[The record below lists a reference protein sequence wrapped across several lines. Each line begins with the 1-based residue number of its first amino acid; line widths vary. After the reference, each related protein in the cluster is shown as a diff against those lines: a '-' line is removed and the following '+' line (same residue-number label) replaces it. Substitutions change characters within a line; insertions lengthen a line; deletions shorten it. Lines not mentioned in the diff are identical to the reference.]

1 MIYLDNN
8 ATTRPAPEVVAAMIP
23 YLADLYA
30 NPSSAHGAGMA
41 VKQALGQARGSVAGL
56 IGAKPAEIT
65 FTASATEANHLAI
78 LGTLRSRPDRRHVV
92 TTAVEHP
99 STLALFRELA
109 SQGYHVTVL
118 PVDADGRIRRC
129 ELASVVSSDTAMV
142 SVMWAN
148 NETGVLMPVREAAEV
163 ARSRGAAF
171 HTDAVQAVGRLE
183 IDLRDLPIDLLTFS
197 GHKLHGPKGIGV
209 LFARKGFVLTPM
221 ILGHQERRL
230 RGGTENVPAIVGLG
244 AAAVLA
250 RDALA
255 SGSGAAVAALRDRL
269 EAGVLARLPGVRIN
283 GGGAARIPNTSNIA
297 FIGRGGFPM
306 EGEALLMKLDQAG
319 IQVSMGAACAA
330 GGMDPSHVL
339 LALGLSEA
347 HAAAS
352 LRFSLSRYST
362 EGDIDAV
369 LDALPGIAAR
379 LAA

>member
-8 ATTRPAPEVVAAMIP
+8 ATTRPAPEVVAAMLP
-23 YLADLYA
+23 YLDDLYA
-30 NPSSAHGAGMA
+30 NPSSAHRAGMA
-41 VKQALGQARGSVAGL
+41 VKQAIGQARGNVAGL

-78 LGTLRSRPDRRHVV
+78 LGTLRARTERRHVV

-99 STLALFRELA
+99 SSLALFRELA
-109 SQGYHVTVL
+109 GQGYHVTVL
-118 PVDADGRIRRC
+118 PVDGEGRIRRHD
-129 ELASVVSSDTAMV
+129 LASVVSSDTALV

-148 NETGVLMPVREAAEV
+148 NETGVLMPVLEAAQI

-183 IDLRDLPIDLLTFS
+183 IDLRELPIDLLTFS

-209 LFARKGFVLTPM
+209 LFARKGFALTPL

-244 AAAVLA
+244 VAALLA

-255 SGSGAAVAALRDRL
+255 SGAGAAIAALRDRL
-269 EAGVLARLPGVRIN
+269 EAGVLARLSGARIN

-297 FIGRGGFPM
+297 FIGGGGFPM

-347 HAAAS
+347 QAAAS
-352 LRFSLSRYST
+352 LRFSLSRYSDAN
-362 EGDIDAV
+362 DIDAV

>member
-1 MIYLDNN
+1 V
-8 ATTRPAPEVVAAMIP
+8 AT
-23 YLADLYA
+23 
-30 NPSSAHGAGMA
+30 
-41 VKQALGQARGSVAGL
+41 L

-78 LGTLRSRPDRRHVV
+78 LGTLRARPERRHVV

-99 STLALFRELA
+99 SSLALFRDLA
-109 SQGYHVTVL
+109 GQGYHVTIL
-118 PVDADGRIRRC
+118 PVDGEGRIRRHD
-129 ELASVVSSDTAMV
+129 LASVVSSDTALV

-148 NETGVLMPVREAAEV
+148 NETGVLMPVLEAAKI

-171 HTDAVQAVGRLE
+171 HTDAVQAVGRLD
-183 IDLRDLPIDLLTFS
+183 IDLRELPVDLLTFS

-209 LFARKGFVLTPM
+209 LFARKGFALTPL

-244 AAAVLA
+244 VAALLA

-255 SGSGAAVAALRDRL
+255 SGSGTAIAALRDRL
-269 EAGVLARLPGVRIN
+269 EAGVLARLAGARIN
-283 GGGAARIPNTSNIA
+283 GGAAARIPNTSNIA
-297 FIGRGGFPM
+297 FIDRGGFPM

-347 HAAAS
+347 QAAAS
-352 LRFSLSRYST
+352 LRFSLSRYSDAR
-362 EGDIDAV
+362 DIDAV

>member
-8 ATTRPAPEVVAAMIP
+8 ATTRPAPEVVAAMLP
-23 YLADLYA
+23 YLSDLYA

-41 VKQALGQARGSVAGL
+41 AKQAIGQARGSVAGL

-78 LGTLRSRPDRRHVV
+78 LGTLRARPERRHVV

-99 STLALFRELA
+99 SSLALFQELV
-109 SQGYHVTVL
+109 SQGYHVTIL
-118 PVDADGRIRRC
+118 PVDGEGRIRRHD
-129 ELASVVSSDTAMV
+129 LASVVSSDTALV

-148 NETGVLMPVREAAEV
+148 NETGVLMPVLEAAEI

-183 IDLRDLPIDLLTFS
+183 IDLRELPVDLLTFS

-209 LFARKGFVLTPM
+209 LFARKGFALTPL

-244 AAAVLA
+244 VAALLA

-255 SGSGAAVAALRDRL
+255 SGSGAAIAALRDRL
-269 EAGVLARLPGVRIN
+269 EAGVLARLAGARIN
-283 GGGAARIPNTSNIA
+283 GGAAARIPNTSNIA
-297 FIGRGGFPM
+297 FIDRGGFPM

-347 HAAAS
+347 QAAAS
-352 LRFSLSRYST
+352 LRFSLSRYSDAR
-362 EGDIDAV
+362 DIDAV

>member
-8 ATTRPAPEVVAAMIP
+8 ATTRPAPEVVAAMLP
-23 YLADLYA
+23 YLDELYA
-30 NPSSAHGAGMA
+30 NPSSAHGAGMT
-41 VKQALGQARGSVAGL
+41 VKQAIGQARGAVATL
-56 IGAKPAEIT
+56 IRARPAEIT

-78 LGTLRSRPDRRHVV
+78 LGTLRARPERRHVV
-92 TTAVEHP
+92 TSAVEHP
-99 STLALFRELA
+99 SNLALFRDLA
-109 SQGYHVTVL
+109 AQGYHVTIL
-118 PVDADGRIRRC
+118 PVDGDGRIRRHD
-129 ELASVVSSDTAMV
+129 LASVVSSDTALV
-142 SVMWAN
+142 SIMWAN
-148 NETGVLMPVREAAEV
+148 NETGVLMPVVDAAEI
-163 ARSRGAAF
+163 ARSRGAVF

-183 IDLRDLPIDLLTFS
+183 IDLRELPIDLLTFS

-209 LFARKGFVLTPM
+209 LFARKGFALTPL

-244 AAAVLA
+244 VAALLA

-255 SGSGAAVAALRDRL
+255 SGSGAAIAALRDRL
-269 EAGVLARLPGVRIN
+269 EAGVLARLAGARIN

-339 LALGLSEA
+339 LALGLSKA
-347 HAAAS
+347 QAAAS
-352 LRFSLSRYST
+352 LRFSLSRYSDAR
-362 EGDIDAV
+362 DIDAV

>member
-8 ATTRPAPEVVAAMIP
+8 ATTRPAPEVVAAMLP
-23 YLADLYA
+23 YLGDLYA

-41 VKQALGQARGSVAGL
+41 VKQAIGQARGSVATL

-78 LGTLRSRPDRRHVV
+78 LGTLRARPERRHVV

-99 STLALFRELA
+99 SSLALFQELA
-109 SQGYHVTVL
+109 AQGYHVTVL
-118 PVDADGRIRRC
+118 PVDGEGRIRRHD
-129 ELASVVSSDTAMV
+129 LASVVSSDTALV

-148 NETGVLMPVREAAEV
+148 NETGILMPVLEAAEI

-171 HTDAVQAVGRLE
+171 HTDGVQAVGRLE
-183 IDLRDLPIDLLTFS
+183 IDLRELPIDLLTFS

-209 LFARKGFVLTPM
+209 LFARKGFALTPL

-230 RGGTENVPAIVGLG
+230 RGGTENVPAIIGLG
-244 AAAVLA
+244 VAALLA

-255 SGSGAAVAALRDRL
+255 SGSGAAIAALRDRL
-269 EAGVLARLPGVRIN
+269 EAGVLARLAGARIN
-283 GGGAARIPNTSNIA
+283 GGAAARIPNTSNIA

-339 LALGLSEA
+339 LALGLSA
-347 HAAAS
+347 PQAAAS
-352 LRFSLSRYST
+352 LRFSLSRYSDAN
-362 EGDIDAV
+362 DIDAV

>member
-8 ATTRPAPEVVAAMIP
+8 ATTRPAPEVVAAMLP
-23 YLADLYA
+23 YLGDLYA

-41 VKQALGQARGSVAGL
+41 VKQAVGQARGNVAGL

-78 LGTLRSRPDRRHVV
+78 LGTLRARPERRHVV

-99 STLALFRELA
+99 SNLALFRDLQA
-109 SQGYHVTVL
+109 QGYHVTIL
-118 PVDADGRIRRC
+118 PVDGDGLIRRHD
-129 ELASVVSSDTAMV
+129 LASVVSSDTALV

-148 NETGVLMPVREAAEV
+148 NETGVLMPVVEAAEI

-183 IDLRDLPIDLLTFS
+183 IDLRELPIDLLTFS
-197 GHKLHGPKGIGV
+197 GHKLHGPKGIGA
-209 LFARKGFVLTPM
+209 LFARKGFALTPM
-221 ILGHQERRL
+221 ILGHQERHL
-230 RGGTENVPAIVGLG
+230 RGGTENVPAIIGLG
-244 AAAVLA
+244 VAALLA

-255 SGSGAAVAALRDRL
+255 AQSGAAIAVLRDRL
-269 EAGVLARLPGVRIN
+269 EAGVLARLPGARIN
-283 GGGAARIPNTSNIA
+283 GGDAARIPNTSNIS
-297 FIGRGGFPM
+297 FIDSTGLPM

-339 LALGLSEA
+339 LALGLKA
-347 HAAAS
+347 DTAAAS
-352 LRFSLSRYST
+352 LRFSLSRYSKDS
-362 EGDIDAV
+362 DIDAV